1 LPKFCALPPKS
12 LGAWAN
18 LPMWPR
24 LPRLDDGCLVTNWTG
39 SGIPALPGQ
48 RDAYT
53 FAHAPK
59 IAGEVAKLPQ

>member
-1 LPKFCALPPKS
+1 
-12 LGAWAN
+12 
-18 LPMWPR
+18 
-24 LPRLDDGCLVTNWTG
+24 
-39 SGIPALPGQ
+39 LPGQ